1 MVRAKQAPGQGTDQD
16 HRASIPA
23 TGRSR
28 PKFKR
33 LSAVA
38 QKISQPYGPG
48 SRTTSNT
55 RGTSKQMSRPSK
67 YIRNVMAYNREAPEE
82 DRLNEASFKQSM
94 DDSLMQNE
102 SQLLEG
108 SLGGPQRTSG
118 ANNTQYQ

>member
-1 MVRAKQAPGQGTDQD
+1 
-16 HRASIPA
+16 
-23 TGRSR
+23 
-28 PKFKR
+28 
-33 LSAVA
+33 
-38 QKISQPYGPG
+38 
-48 SRTTSNT
+48 
-55 RGTSKQMSRPSK
+55 
-67 YIRNVMAYNREAPEE
+67 MAYNREAPEE